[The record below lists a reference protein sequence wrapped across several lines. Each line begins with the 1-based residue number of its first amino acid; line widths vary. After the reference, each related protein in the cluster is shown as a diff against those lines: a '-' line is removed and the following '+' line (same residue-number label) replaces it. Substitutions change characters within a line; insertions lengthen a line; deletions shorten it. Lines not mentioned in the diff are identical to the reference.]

1 MLFLQGNLSVF
12 NEMDLTELHDEENL
26 YVQLE
31 DRWENFGSLD
41 GIVDTE
47 DPFTLQGAPRFELT
61 EKINALLSNALTED
75 EDILLRQV
83 IGLGCKQRSIE
94 TLAAQHALTPEALQ
108 QQLVEIVGKLRN
120 HDDAI
125 LLWKY
130 LNR

>member
-1 MLFLQGNLSVF
+1 
-12 NEMDLTELHDEENL
+12 MDVTELHDEENL

>member
-94 TLAAQHALTPEALQ
+94 TLAAQHALTQEALQ